1 MSQEGKSVVTAN
13 HGDHSGQDQHVAT
26 VEKAADSH
34 GASNENPLLKL
45 DPGVGI
51 WALITFFLL
60 LLLLR
65 KFAWGPIINALDER
79 DRTINASL
87 EKAEEARN
95 ESKKIATE
103 QKSILAESRA
113 EAGQI
118 VSEAKKSAEEY
129 RRKIEQGALDEKI
142 KIVESAKEEI
152 TAMKNEAISQL
163 RKTTVDLAIGAAE
176 KLLEEKIDNDQS
188 KKIVDNYIKSLE
200 D

>member
-1 MSQEGKSVVTAN
+1 MSQEDKAVVTAD
-13 HGDHSGQDQHVAT
+13 HGDHAGTDQHVAT
-26 VEKAADSH
+26 VEQAAGSH
-34 GASNENPLLKL
+34 DASNENPLLKL

-79 DRTINASL
+79 DRTIKSSL

-113 EAGQI
+113 EASKI
-118 VSEAKKSAEEY
+118 VAEAKKAAEEY
-129 RRKIEQGALDEKI
+129 RRKTEQGAMDEKS
-142 KIVESAKEEI
+142 KIVDSAKEEI
-152 TAMKNEAISQL
+152 TAMKNDAISQL

-176 KLLEEKIDNDQS
+176 KLLEEKIDDEQS